1 MSVIYVKVIF
11 FQQHDAETEVV
22 IEGWHGYKFVGDNID
37 KRVKPSRQRAE
48 IKGQELHHFHGYAV
62 RDRVDLSVM
71 SDKAP
76 HSTSPDADQFLPSN
90 EDISALIEELTI
102 LVSRYFYGVKDVVDY
117 VKYYSYNSI
126 VQNTLRIL

>member
-1 MSVIYVKVIF
+1 M
-11 FQQHDAETEVV
+11 
-22 IEGWHGYKFVGDNID
+22 
-37 KRVKPSRQRAE
+37 KPSRQRAE

-117 VKYYSYNSI
+117 VKYY